1 MAEPHQDITT
11 VEEQERQHVPSG
23 EHLQEDTVQRA
34 RVTQAGGAEPG
45 GSRRRWAVC
54 VCMCIWKVPAHQ
66 QCRQSAL
73 GGPRGALMLLNEG
86 ECCCLIRLPSGAQIP
101 HCLEQF

>member
-54 VCMCIWKVPAHQ
+54 VCVCVYGRFLHTSNAGSQHCVAHGV
-66 QCRQSAL
+66 L
-73 GGPRGALMLLNEG
+73 
-86 ECCCLIRLPSGAQIP
+86 
-101 HCLEQF
+101 

>member
-54 VCMCIWKVPAHQ
+54 VCVYMEGSCTPAMQ
-66 QCRQSAL
+66 AVSIGWPTGCSDA
-73 GGPRGALMLLNEG
+73 PE
-86 ECCCLIRLPSGAQIP
+86 
-101 HCLEQF
+101 